1 MNAKLIITLLSSL
14 FITWGLS
21 VPALSCPPDPPPDCT
36 AEAAAAEA
44 ADAAAD
50 AAYNALVAALANY
63 SDALAAE
70 QIAASNLSVAD
81 TWYLAASTA
90 YYIAISMVPPDPL
103 AITAALVWLIAA
115 EHGLEVAEWQMN
127 IAAAN
132 TLAALDAYIT
142 AANDYT
148 EAEQAAVDAL
158 QALID
163 CLLGS

>member
-1 MNAKLIITLLSSL
+1 MNAKLIITLLSCL
-14 FITWGLS
+14 FITGGLS

-50 AAYNALVAALANY
+50 AAYDALVAALANY

-70 QIAASNLSVAD
+70 QIAASNLSVAEA
-81 TWYLAASTA
+81 WHLAASTA
-90 YYIAISMVPPDPL
+90 YYIAISMIPPDPPL
-103 AITAALVWLIAA
+103 ITATLAALIAA
-115 EHGLEVAEWQMN
+115 AHGLEVAELQYN
-127 IAAAN
+127 IAVAN
-132 TLAALDAYIT
+132 TLAALDAYIG

-163 CLLGS
+163 CLSGS